1 MQSSLLALSLA
12 AAALPM
18 ASAYPVKADV
28 LNCRSGPGT
37 SYDVVRQYT
46 QGTEVDIVCQT
57 PGPSVNGDT
66 LWDKTGDGCF
76 VADYYIKTG
85 TADYVAPKC
94 DDGGDG
100 GSDGGD
106 NLPGLDAVQTRNARA
121 IIGEASNEGVG
132 RQGCLAVVAT
142 ALVES
147 NIRVLANENVPESLN
162 YPHDGVGSDH
172 DSVGI
177 FQQRA
182 IYYPDIAADMDP
194 ARSAAQF
201 LAKMKS
207 ISGWQTMDV
216 GQLCQKVQVSAYPER
231 YGQRVP
237 EATEICEAAGM

>member
-1 MQSSLLALSLA
+1 MQSSLLALLSLA
-12 AAALPM
+12 AAVLPL

-37 SYDVVRQYT
+37 SYAVVRTYT
-46 QGTEVDIVCQT
+46 KGTEVEITCQA
-57 PGPSVNGDT
+57 PGPSVYGDN
-66 LWDKTGDGCF
+66 LWDKTADGCF
-76 VADYYIKTG
+76 VADYYISTG
-85 TADYVAPKC
+85 TSGYVAPKC
-94 DDGGDG
+94 DLGGDDGGG
-100 GSDGGD
+100 
-106 NLPGLDAVQTRNARA
+106 NLPGLDSVQTRNARA
-121 IIGEASNEGVG
+121 IIAQADSEGVG

-147 NIRVLANENVPESLN
+147 GIRVLANPNVPESLN
-162 YPHDGVGSDH
+162 YPHDGLGTDH
-172 DSVGI
+172 DSIGI

-201 LAKMKS
+201 LAKMKT

-216 GQLCQKVQVSAYPER
+216 GQLCQKVQVSAYPDR

-237 EATEICEAAGM
+237 EATQICEAAGM